1 MGEAAQYAIKMHHV
15 TKTFGKVVAN
25 KNVDLELKTG
35 EILALLGENGSG
47 KTTLMKSI
55 VGLCKPSNGAI
66 LFDGEPIHTLA
77 THEIIRKG
85 IVLVPEGRKIF
96 PKLTVRSNLEMGA
109 YTRKGAIEHSI
120 EEIFTYFPRLKER
133 MNQLA
138 GTLSGG
144 EQQMLAIGRGLMAE
158 PKLLMLDEP
167 SMGLAPVIVEEMFT
181 IINRIHK
188 ERRLPIL
195 LVEQN
200 AYMALETCD
209 YCYVIE
215 NGEIVLEGT
224 SEQMEASE
232 EIKKVYLGG

>member
-1 MGEAAQYAIKMHHV
+1 MIQVNNIDVSYGPVQALHHV
-15 TKTFGKVVAN
+15 SVEISQDQAVAII
-25 KNVDLELKTG
+25 G
-35 EILALLGENGSG
+35 SNGAG

-55 VGLCKPSNGAI
+55 VGLCKPSNGVI

-133 MNQLA
+133 MNRLA

>member
-1 MGEAAQYAIKMHHV
+1 MIQVNNIDVSYGPVQALHHV
-15 TKTFGKVVAN
+15 SVEISQDQAVAII
-25 KNVDLELKTG
+25 G
-35 EILALLGENGSG
+35 SNGAG

-120 EEIFTYFPRLKER
+120 EEIFTYFPRLKEH